1 METHLPSFEMNQTRV
16 ARDRVLADLKALVSD
31 TDDLLKATAGDLSE
45 KVCDARARVSDGLER
60 AKVSMDE
67 LQAQGLESA
76 REAMKKAD
84 STIRDHPYE
93 SMGLALGVGLIIGA
107 LLRRK

>member
-1 METHLPSFEMNQTRV
+1 METHLPSFDMNQTRV

-45 KVCDARARVSDGLER
+45 KAREARARVSEGLER

-76 REAMKKAD
+76 RVAMKKAD
-84 STIRDHPYE
+84 GAIRDHPYE
-93 SMGLALGVGLIIGA
+93 SMGIALGVGLIIGA
-107 LLRRK
+107 LLRGK

>member
-1 METHLPSFEMNQTRV
+1 METHLPPFDMNQTRV

-45 KVCDARARVSDGLER
+45 KAREARARVSEGLER
-60 AKVSMDE
+60 AKASMDE

-76 REAMKKAD
+76 RVAMKKAD
-84 STIRDHPYE
+84 VAIRDHPYE
-93 SMGLALGVGLIIGA
+93 SMGIALGVGLIIGA
-107 LLRRK
+107 LLRGK

>member
-1 METHLPSFEMNQTRV
+1 METHLPAFDMSQSRA
-16 ARDRVLADLKALVSD
+16 ARDRVIADLKTLVSD

-45 KVCDARARVSDGLER
+45 KAKEARARVSRGLDR
-60 AKVSMDE
+60 AKQSMDE
-67 LQAQGLESA
+67 LQVQGLESA
-76 REAMKKAD
+76 RAAMKQAD

-93 SMGLALGVGLIIGA
+93 SIGLALGIGLVIGS